1 MSVFDHQRKETRQMR
16 KRKTAVPTEMEEA
29 RKRLEEW
36 RSKQVHR
43 GRIPEIEWAAAVE
56 LARRHG
62 VNRTSR
68 ILRLDYGKL
77 KKLLETGGGAVRHKH
92 TAMKFMELI
101 GPQTGTLAECRFEVE
116 SPRGKLKIELK
127 GTTIADVAALSRA
140 LWSEQQ

>member
-1 MSVFDHQRKETRQMR
+1 MRRRKT
-16 KRKTAVPTEMEEA
+16 TAVPIEMEEA

-43 GRIPEIEWAAAVE
+43 SRIPETEWAAAVE

-62 VNRTSR
+62 GNQTSR

-77 KKLLETGGGAVRHKH
+77 KKLLETGEGAVGHKH
-92 TAMKFMELI
+92 SAMKFMELI
-101 GPQTGTLAECRFEVE
+101 APQTVTVAECSIEVE
-116 SPRGKLKIELK
+116 GPRGKLKIQLK
-127 GTTIADVAALSRA
+127 GTTMADVAALSRA

>member
-1 MSVFDHQRKETRQMR
+1 MR
-16 KRKTAVPTEMEEA
+16 RRKTTAVSIEMEEA

-43 GRIPEIEWAAAVE
+43 GRLPETEWAAAVE

-62 VNRTSR
+62 LNQTSR
-68 ILRLDYGKL
+68 ILRLDYAKL
-77 KKLLETGGGAVRHKH
+77 KKLLETGGGAVRHEH
-92 TAMKFMELI
+92 SGMNFVELI
-101 GPQTGTLAECRFEVE
+101 TPQTGSLAECSIEVE

-127 GTTIADVAALSRA
+127 GTTMADVAALSRA

>member
-1 MSVFDHQRKETRQMR
+1 MRRRKT
-16 KRKTAVPTEMEEA
+16 TAVPIEMEEA

-43 GRIPEIEWAAAVE
+43 GRIPETEWAAAVE

-62 VNRTSR
+62 LNQTSR

-92 TAMKFMELI
+92 SGHKHSGMNFVELI
-101 GPQTGTLAECRFEVE
+101 TPQTASLAECSIEVE
-116 SPRGKLKIELK
+116 SPRGKLKIQLK
-127 GTTIADVAALSRA
+127 GTTMADVAALSRA